1 MLVLMMLKSF
11 KVSLKKLILPIMNA
25 TEEFMIFRTQG
36 PKFKML
42 LKIDRKKL
50 LKLIVKLMIYH
61 LVLEIQQIQEITLLI
76 KEIKFKILVHQML
89 QDFPILK
96 GNSKTAQVVD
106 KNYRD
111 NLITLT
117 LRLMVLIMILKKF
130 RMMLTLLQQHLI
142 LLTNKFQQQT
152 AKSKI

>member
-36 PKFKML
+36 PKFRML

-50 LKLIVKLMIYH
+50 LKLIVKLMIYL

-96 GNSKTAQVVD
+96 GNSKTAQVVN

-117 LRLMVLIMILKKF
+117 LRLMALIMILKKF

-142 LLTNKFQQQT
+142 LLTNKFQ
-152 AKSKI
+152 

>member
-1 MLVLMMLKSF
+1 MLKSF

-25 TEEFMIFRTQG
+25 MEEFMIFPTQG

-42 LKIDRKKL
+42 LKIDKKKL

-61 LVLEIQQIQEITLLI
+61 LVLEIWQIQEITLLI
-76 KEIKFKILVHQML
+76 KEIKFRILVPQML
-89 QDFPILK
+89 RDFPILK
-96 GNSKTAQVVD
+96 GNSKTAQVID

-111 NLITLT
+111 NLIALI

-130 RMMLTLLQQHLI
+130 KMMLTLLQEHLI
-142 LLTNKFQQQT
+142 LLTNKFQ
-152 AKSKI
+152 